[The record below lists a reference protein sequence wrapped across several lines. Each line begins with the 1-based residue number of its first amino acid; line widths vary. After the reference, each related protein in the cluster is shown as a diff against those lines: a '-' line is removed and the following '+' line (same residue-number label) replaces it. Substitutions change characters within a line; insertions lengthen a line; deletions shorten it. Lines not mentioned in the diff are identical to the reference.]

1 MNSEL
6 VNGDSFR
13 WLILTV
19 SLMLWSGCSLQ
30 PLQQQPIDGL
40 SQFRKPDGNFKGV
53 VVGVPHDIAERSA
66 VEYEQGSTRFPRIEV
81 MSLEYGRIELIPS
94 SKQKRGIVIGAP
106 HGTFDVHTER
116 AVRLICARSGL
127 AGVIATGFTPTET
140 GGGWRINVNRPTERH
155 ITSSEWEIETTRAR
169 KTYEA
174 FKRATLRAAHGKL
187 DLYIDIHQNSG
198 SRIEIAS
205 VGFSKADARFIKNA
219 YLALRQQALL
229 GRSDIAEVDLA
240 IEPLDEIEVG
250 GWAAKTNG
258 ILAVAIR
265 SLHFELP
272 ADGVM
277 ASRSHR
283 ELYLPVLAD
292 LIGQILTRVPHT
304 NSPAG

>member
-1 MNSEL
+1 
-6 VNGDSFR
+6 
-13 WLILTV
+13 
-19 SLMLWSGCSLQ
+19 MLWSGCSLQ

-53 VVGVPHDIAERSA
+53 AVGVPHGIAERRA
-66 VEYEQGSTRFPRIEV
+66 VEYEQGSTRPPRIDV
-81 MSLEYGRIELIPS
+81 VSLEYGRIELIPS
-94 SKQKRGIVIGAP
+94 SKQKPGIVIGAP

-174 FKRATLRAAHGKL
+174 FKRATLKAAHGKL
-187 DLYIDIHQNSG
+187 DLYIDIHQNNG

-258 ILAVAIR
+258 ILAVATR

-283 ELYLPVLAD
+283 ELYMPVLAD
-292 LIGQILTRVPHT
+292 LIRQILTRVPHT